1 MKKSSTSVFS
11 HPWSLRPLAVLALTL
26 LCSLTAMALPVGS
39 APEAGKTYYL
49 YHVGQDKYAASTD
62 GRLTLADQA
71 TMTVTLLST
80 RSDGSKAADDGY
92 FFLQTETGEIGADY
106 MRQPRTDGSG
116 RHNQWQLHKVS
127 GTDGVYTISCQ
138 GGREAN
144 GELFL
149 YYGPLSGRLMLAS
162 FLPGLNMRDAEWMLV
177 AESDVEK
184 TIVQLKE
191 TADSYDVP
199 NFSGQ
204 SATVHLYRTL
214 TADAWNSFCVPFAIS
229 STDLKSQ
236 FGEDVKLA
244 EYVSYE
250 DNTVKFRTTTSVTA
264 GTPYLIHIPEQSET
278 KEYFTFENVS
288 TFVAAPTDIT
298 WNGITFHGSFCTTT
312 APASSYV
319 LRNDK
324 VYHLQTDMAMKGFRA
339 YLAQQTSEQ
348 RQVATWSLDGDAT
361 AIRIVEGDM
370 PDADVY
376 NVAGQR
382 LSISANDTDR
392 LPQGVYIVGGKKIT
406 R

>member
-1 MKKSSTSVFS
+1 MKQSSKSVFS
-11 HPWSLRPLAVLALTL
+11 HPWPLRPLVALALTL

-49 YHVGQDKYAASTD
+49 YHVGQDKYATNTN
-62 GRLTLADQA
+62 GRLTLADEA

-80 RSDGSKAADDGY
+80 RADGSKAADDGY
-92 FFLQTETGEIGADY
+92 FFLQTTQGEIGADY

-127 GTDGVYTISCQ
+127 GTDGIYTISCQ

-162 FLPGLNMRDAEWMLV
+162 FLPGLNMQDAEWMLV

-184 TIVQLKE
+184 TIIELRE
-191 TADSYDVP
+191 TATEYTTP
-199 NFSGQ
+199 TYSGQ
-204 SATVHLYRTL
+204 SATVHLYRTFS
-214 TADAWNSFCVPFAIS
+214 TDAWNSFCVPFAIS
-229 STDLKSQ
+229 SAELKSQ
-236 FGEDVKLA
+236 FGDGVKLA

-250 DNTVKFRTTTSVTA
+250 DNTVKFRTTTSVSA
-264 GTPYLIHIPEQSET
+264 GTPYLILIPEQDET
-278 KEYFTFENVS
+278 PSYYTFENVT
-288 TFVAAPTDIT
+288 TFASEPTDVAYG
-298 WNGITFHGSFCTTT
+298 GIAFHGSFCTTT

-319 LRNDK
+319 LRKND
-324 VYHLQTDMAMKGFRA
+324 VYHLQSDMEMKGFRA
-339 YLAQQTSEQ
+339 YLAQQTSEA

-361 AIRIVEGDM
+361 AIRIVEAN
-370 PDADVY
+370 PSDADVY
-376 NVAGQR
+376 NLSGQR
-382 LSISANDTDR
+382 LSISASDTDR